1 MRESN
6 ASYGCYPLPLLN
18 GSVVVQQPVNLA
30 ALTGRYTAASK
41 AFIAAATTAK
51 KNWALYFAFD
61 HVHTPQFGGESFG
74 SQRGP
79 FGNALLE
86 TDAAVGAVLDTV
98 GALQDP
104 SSSSSNTGTGT
115 DTSEGGGIFALLTS
129 DNGAPSGG
137 SMIAGL
143 NAPFSGTK
151 FQTWEG
157 GVRMP
162 AVAWWPGQIPAH
174 GATSAMASSLDVFAT
189 VVELAGL
196 DLDAVLCHKVKFTG
210 LTQNWKLTQNFD

>member
-1 MRESN
+1 
-6 ASYGCYPLPLLN
+6 
-18 GSVVVQQPVNLA
+18 
-30 ALTGRYTAASK
+30 
-41 AFIAAATTAK
+41 
-51 KNWALYFAFD
+51 
-61 HVHTPQFGGESFG
+61 
-74 SQRGP
+74 
-79 FGNALLE
+79 
-86 TDAAVGAVLDTV
+86 
-98 GALQDP
+98 
-104 SSSSSNTGTGT
+104 
-115 DTSEGGGIFALLTS
+115 
-129 DNGAPSGG
+129 
-137 SMIAGL
+137 MIAGL

-162 AVAWWPGQIPAH
+162 AIAWWPGQIPPH